1 MATRKNYRR
10 VRTVRR
16 HNNRKRRSQRGGKMG
31 IGTMFRK
38 LIDPKYNKSGR
49 VNVYRADNIKN
60 RGKSM
65 ESISYQP
72 NISEFVTTP
81 FHKK

>member
-10 VRTVRR
+10 VRR
-16 HNNRKRRSQRGGKMG
+16 HNNRRRSQRGGKMG

-38 LIDPKYNKSGR
+38 LVDPKYTKSGR

-72 NISEFVTTP
+72 NIYGFVTNP
-81 FHKK
+81 LNR